1 MKRKKI
7 IRYIV
12 LPLLVLSVAAAIY
25 VYKEYNRKHK
35 DTAKLKP
42 DYSILATDLLAEF
55 VNNESASGEKYMDKV
70 LRVVGLVKDIVKDE
84 KGFYTIS
91 LGDTA
96 SMSSVRCS
104 IDSLHTREVLN
115 LQKGNKLAIKGI
127 CTGYA
132 GDELLGADVVLVR
145 SVVDSKNNL

>member
-12 LPLLVLSVAAAIY
+12 LPLLVIGAVAAIY
-25 VYKEYNRKHK
+25 IYKEYNRKHK
-35 DTAKLKP
+35 DTAKVKA
-42 DYSILATDLLAEF
+42 DYSVHAADLLTEF
-55 VNNESASGEKYMDKV
+55 ATNEKASGEKYMDKV
-70 LRVVGLVKDIVKDE
+70 LRVEGLVKDIIKDE

-104 IDSLHTREVLN
+104 IDSAHTSEAGN
-115 LQKGNKLAIKGI
+115 LQKGTKLAIKGI
-127 CTGYA
+127 CTGYTA
-132 GDELLGADVVLVR
+132 DELLGADVVLVR
-145 SVVDSKNNL
+145 SVVDSKK

>member
-12 LPLLVLSVAAAIY
+12 LPLLVIGAVAAIY
-25 VYKEYNRKHK
+25 IYKEYNRKHK
-35 DTAKLKP
+35 DTAKVKA
-42 DYSILATDLLAEF
+42 DYSILAADLLTEF
-55 VNNESASGEKYMDKV
+55 AGNEKASGEKYMDKV
-70 LRVVGLVKDIVKDE
+70 LRVEGHVKDIIKDE

-104 IDSLHTREVLN
+104 IDSAHTSEVAN
-115 LQKGNKLAIKGI
+115 LQKGTKLAVKGI
-127 CTGYA
+127 CTGYTA
-132 GDELLGADVVLVR
+132 DELLGADVVLVR
-145 SVVDSKNNL
+145 SVVDSKK

>member
-12 LPLLVLSVAAAIY
+12 LPLLVIGAVAAIY
-25 VYKEYNRKHK
+25 IYKEYNRKHK
-35 DTAKLKP
+35 DTAKVKA
-42 DYSILATDLLAEF
+42 DYSVHAADLLTEF
-55 VNNESASGEKYMDKV
+55 AANEKASGEKYMDKV
-70 LRVVGLVKDIVKDE
+70 LRVEGLVKDIIKDE

-104 IDSLHTREVLN
+104 IDSAHTSEAGN
-115 LQKGNKLAIKGI
+115 LQKGTKLAIKGI
-127 CTGYA
+127 CTGYTA
-132 GDELLGADVVLVR
+132 DELLGADVVLVR
-145 SVVDSKNNL
+145 CVVDSKK

>member
-12 LPLLVLSVAAAIY
+12 FPLLVIGAIAAIY
-25 VYKEYNRKHK
+25 IYNEYNRKHK
-35 DTAKLKP
+35 DTAKVKA
-42 DYSILATDLLAEF
+42 DYSILAADLLTEF
-55 VNNESASGEKYMDKV
+55 TGNEKASGEKYMDKV
-70 LRVVGLVKDIVKDE
+70 IRVEGHIKDIIKDE

-104 IDSLHTREVLN
+104 IDSAHTSEVVN
-115 LQKGNKLAIKGI
+115 LQKGTKLAVKGI
-127 CTGYA
+127 CTGYTA
-132 GDELLGADVVLVR
+132 DELLGADVVLVR
-145 SVVDSKNNL
+145 SVVDSKK

>member
-12 LPLLVLSVAAAIY
+12 LPLLAIGAVAAIY
-25 VYKEYNRKHK
+25 IYKEYNRKHK
-35 DTAKLKP
+35 DTAKVKA
-42 DYSILATDLLAEF
+42 DYSILAADLLTEF
-55 VNNESASGEKYMDKV
+55 AGNEKVSGEKYMDKV
-70 LRVVGLVKDIVKDE
+70 IRVEGLVKDIIKDE

-104 IDSLHTREVLN
+104 IDSAHTSEVIQ
-115 LQKGNKLAIKGI
+115 LQKGTKLAVKGI
-127 CTGYA
+127 CTGYTA
-132 GDELLGADVVLVR
+132 DELLGADVVLVR
-145 SVVDSKNNL
+145 SVVDSKK